1 MCTRLNFLLLLI
13 LLPAFAGKSF
23 GMVVESGN
31 TIIIDHPVSQDLYLA
46 GGTIVINAPVHGDLV
61 VAGGKV
67 YINDTVS
74 RDVLIAGGTVVIKGY
89 VGGKVRCLGG
99 NISLDHLLQGDLLVG
114 GGDIRV
120 EKGCVVAGSV
130 LAGGGRLAL
139 YGEVRED
146 VRVYAGNFQL
156 YGPVGRDLEFRGG
169 TIGVYGRVGGESK
182 LSVTDRL
189 EIGYSAVFNGPVR
202 YWSTDTVNFGTSLR
216 AGQAVRDENL
226 AIRTRHWYFLGGSGA
241 LALLWYLGM
250 ALVLIILLQYL
261 FRPAFHRAGEK
272 VYDQTLRSFGTGLLV
287 FLGIPLLITIAIASL
302 VAMPVGFLMLFGY
315 LFILITSG
323 SISSLVAA
331 HWFSSLMGSNGKFWE
346 QVGMAFVFFILLRLV
361 LSIPLF
367 GWILYP
373 ILVCIAIGA
382 LALVSFPSRKSKENY
397 VESGNI

>member
-1 MCTRLNFLLLLI
+1 MGTKLHLLFLLF
-13 LLPAFAGKSF
+13 LPVMASKSF

-31 TIIIDHPVSQDLYLA
+31 TIIIDQPVSQDLYLA

-67 YINDTVS
+67 YINDTVT

-89 VGGKVRCLGG
+89 IGGKVRCMGG
-99 NISLDHLLQGDLLVG
+99 NVSLDHLLQGDLLVG
-114 GGDIRV
+114 GGDISV

-130 LAGGGRLAL
+130 LAGGGRLTI
-139 YGEVRED
+139 YGEVKED
-146 VRVYAGNFQL
+146 VRVYAGKFLL

-169 TIGVYGRVGGESK
+169 TIGIHGRVEGESK
-182 LSVTDRL
+182 LSATDGV

-202 YWSTDTVNFGTSLR
+202 YWSPDTVNFGTSLR

-226 AIRTRHWYFLGGSGA
+226 AVRTRHWYFLGGSGA
-241 LALLWYLGM
+241 LVFLWYLGM

-261 FRPAFHRAGEK
+261 FRPAFQRAGEK
-272 VYDQTLRSFGTGLLV
+272 VYEQTLRSFGSGLLF
-287 FLGIPLLITIAIASL
+287 FLGVPLLIALAILSL
-302 VAMPVGFLMLFGY
+302 VAMPVGFFLLFGY
-315 LFILITSG
+315 IFVLLTCG

-346 QVGMAFVFFILLRLV
+346 QVGMAFVFFILLRLI

-367 GWILYP
+367 GVILYP
-373 ILVCIAIGA
+373 ILICIAVGA
-382 LALVSFPSRKSKENY
+382 IALVSIPKKPSVR
-397 VESGNI
+397 